1 MASLLNRDA
10 RADLT
15 VRIADDGIAI
25 RLWQIVSISGRG
37 KGASG

>member
-25 RLWQIVSISGRG
+25 RLWQIVSRAGRG